1 MRQVM
6 KPERGR
12 GQSFRTDGDAW
23 QTNSNPRK
31 EHRVSENCD
40 TKKINE
46 HRGVPQP
53 GKCHLRITP
62 FRGLGF
68 GESGG
73 NRTPA
78 FTGPF
83 AEKMPEP
90 ASHSR
95 TARRWLSSFSN

>member
-1 MRQVM
+1 MRQVV
-6 KPERGR
+6 KLERGR
-12 GQSFRTDGDAW
+12 GQSFRTYCDAR
-23 QTNSNPRK
+23 QTNSYSRK
-31 EHRVSENCD
+31 EHRVGENCD

-78 FTGPF
+78 FNVPF
-83 AEKMPEP
+83 AEKMSEP

-95 TARRWLSSFSN
+95 TARRWLSSF